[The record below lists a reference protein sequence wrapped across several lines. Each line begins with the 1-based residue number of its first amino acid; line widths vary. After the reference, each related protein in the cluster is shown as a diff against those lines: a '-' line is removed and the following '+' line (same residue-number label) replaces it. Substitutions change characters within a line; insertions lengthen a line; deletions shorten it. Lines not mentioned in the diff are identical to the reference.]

1 MRRLFIRNDRIKNVF
16 HHNVMIGGLLE
27 PDSCHET
34 HDVQEHYADIV
45 QFLQFVISNLDYPS
59 RINEMCHEVGLK
71 HRKYK
76 TMGMK
81 VSGAV
86 WKSVGHMGKS
96 SDCRRNTGIYS
107 VRP

>member
-45 QFLQFVISNLDYPS
+45 QFLQFDVLSA
-59 RINEMCHEVGLK
+59 M
-71 HRKYK
+71 
-76 TMGMK
+76 
-81 VSGAV
+81 VSLICTAGILLCCSFTSPANAV
-86 WKSVGHMGKS
+86 WTEEDESQRIAMVS
-96 SDCRRNTGIYS
+96 SMCYPLSYPPQRLALII
-107 VRP
+107 